1 LLLTHHCLYH
11 QLTLPKTNRTVPYV
25 GHTSTFL
32 NPFRCGTEY
41 FVLAPFSRDDRC
53 RALKRNKRRPAYRRD
68 NLRKILVPRRSQLQ
82 RYCIRDECGPIPPK
96 GALPTPFSST
106 LMGGKSLRGK
116 PPIEWDHRS
125 RKVPHILYSNS
136 VRSRLVF
143 LACGNLS
150 RLGPR
155 PRVSFRF
162 LLQSIC
168 GAREAGRLRFVLR
181 HWFQELGFFLLACP
195 WILDPRYGDRLWSTI
210 WFARNTGDRRD
221 NDGRCFS

>member
-1 LLLTHHCLYH
+1 MPCVGHT
-11 QLTLPKTNRTVPYV
+11 
-25 GHTSTFL
+25 GHTSTFS
-32 NPFRCGTEY
+32 NPFRCGSEC

-53 RALKRNKRRPAYRRD
+53 KALKRNKRRPAYHKD
-68 NLRKILVPRRSQLQ
+68 NLRKFLVPRRSRLQ
-82 RYCIRDECGPIPPK
+82 RYRIRDECGPIPPK

-116 PPIEWDHRS
+116 PAIEWDHRS
-125 RKVPHILYSNS
+125 RKVPHIVLYSYS

-162 LLQSIC
+162 LIQSIC

-181 HWFQELGFFLLACP
+181 HWFQKLCSFFLLACP
-195 WILDPRYGDRLWSTI
+195 WILDPRHGDRLRSTI
-210 WFARNTGDRRD
+210 WFTRNTGDRRD
-221 NDGRCFS
+221 NGG